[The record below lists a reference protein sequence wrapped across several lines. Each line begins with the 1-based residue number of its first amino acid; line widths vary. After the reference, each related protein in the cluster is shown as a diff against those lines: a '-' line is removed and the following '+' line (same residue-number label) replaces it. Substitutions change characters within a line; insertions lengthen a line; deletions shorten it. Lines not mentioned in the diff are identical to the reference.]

1 MLHHHRRRI
10 KDQTPPSTS
19 FTQSQTQPGRGEN
32 ELYSFFVTAAA
43 MESGSLNLALDGE
56 RGHN

>member
-19 FTQSQTQPGRGEN
+19 FTQSQTQPHTGRGEN

-43 MESGSLNLALDGE
+43 AMESGSTKSRTGW
-56 RGHN
+56 